1 MFHNLVKSYQLK
13 KIRNLMRG
21 FRHAFI
27 GQKID
32 EIRRLESSLL
42 ECEITVVPGL
52 TEKVVF
58 GDLLPKLP
66 IMLRQFL
73 LQQHSGP
80 KLQKALFSSLGAKT
94 ALIHPMPAEWQ
105 HVLMES
111 RIIKL
116 NRWVSSF
123 LWGALIFTHY
133 VRACF
138 LVVRLSISGLMQGFA
153 SSVTPKESFVCFLG
167 LKKNNLPN
175 TTDCTP
181 SYDICSWYSHWQG
194 RNRDVKTLV
203 HDAPDISPRTLA
215 DLQVK
220 YLPLPYASLENINQ
234 TVRFICWALP
244 SLTLAFFSML
254 IGRWWNVLLL
264 TEAVRAKIVNF
275 APKNSLATDYFFH
288 FSRDIYRPM
297 WTYVAE
303 AKGAGIVC
311 YFYSTYA
318 VPKLRL
324 SIDSQKL
331 DWGPSTWPIFLV
343 WDTYHADVLRRDL
356 GKEIQIKVVGPV
368 YFSDMAIEVPIHAE
382 QAVAVFDIQ
391 PHRKSLSF
399 GTSTIYEYYYSTQM
413 VHRRFLEDVYEA
425 LSAAGLFMALKAKRD
440 IGAKG
445 EKTYQTMVNRLAKN
459 EDVIILPAD
468 IAAPRLMQ
476 ACIGAISSPF
486 TSTALYFKN
495 QGYPSVYYDPLG
507 VLYKNDPASH
517 GIPLLN
523 SKAELQDWVD
533 GLSDVKLANLKY
545 GK

>member
-1 MFHNLVKSYQLK
+1 MFPNLVGSYQRK
-13 KIRNLMRG
+13 KIRHLMRG
-21 FRHAFI
+21 FRNAFV

-32 EIRRLESSLL
+32 EIRQLESSLL

-52 TEKVVF
+52 TEKIVF
-58 GDLLPKLP
+58 GGLLPKLQ
-66 IMLRQFL
+66 IILRQFL
-73 LQQHSGP
+73 QQQHAGP
-80 KLQKALFSSLGAKT
+80 KLQKALFISLGAKT
-94 ALIHPMPAEWQ
+94 ALIHPMPVGWQ
-105 HVLMES
+105 HVLVGS
-111 RIIKL
+111 GVITV
-116 NRWVSSF
+116 NRWGSTL
-123 LWGALIFTHY
+123 LWCALILTHY

-138 LVVRLSISGLMQGFA
+138 LVGRLSISGLMKGFT
-153 SSVTPKESFVCFLG
+153 SSVTQKQPFVCFLG

-175 TTDCTP
+175 TTDGTQ
-181 SYDICSWYSHWQG
+181 SYDICSWYSRWKE
-194 RNRDVKTLV
+194 RNLNVKTLV
-203 HDAPDISPRTLA
+203 HDVQGTSPLKLGE
-215 DLQVK
+215 LQVK
-220 YLPLPYASLENINQ
+220 YLPQPYASLENISQ
-234 TVRFICWALP
+234 TVRFIGWALP
-244 SLTLAFFSML
+244 SLILAFFSML
-254 IGRWWNVLLL
+254 MGRWWNVLLFA
-264 TEAVRAKIVNF
+264 EAVRAKIVNL
-275 APKNSLATDYFFH
+275 ASKNSLATDYFFH

-303 AKGAGIVC
+303 AKGAGIIC

-318 VPKLRL
+318 VPTLRS
-324 SIDSQKL
+324 SIDSQKI

-343 WDTYHADVLRRDL
+343 WDNYHANVLRRDL
-356 GKEIQIKVVGPV
+356 GKEIQIKIVGPV
-368 YFSDMAIEVPIHAE
+368 YFSDLAIEVPLHTE

-391 PHRKSLSF
+391 PHRKSLAF
-399 GTSTIYEYYYSTQM
+399 GTSTIYEYYYSTPM

-445 EKTYQTMVNRLAKN
+445 EKTYQTLVNRLAKK
-459 EDVIILPAD
+459 EDVITLPPG

-517 GIPLLN
+517 GLTLLN

-533 GLSDVKLANLKY
+533 GLTDVKLANKNY

>member
-1 MFHNLVKSYQLK
+1 MFHNLVKSYQRK

-21 FRHAFI
+21 FRNAFI

-52 TEKVVF
+52 TEKIVF
-58 GDLLPKLP
+58 GGLLPKLQ
-66 IMLRQFL
+66 IILRQFL
-73 LQQHSGP
+73 LQQHAGP
-80 KLQKALFSSLGAKT
+80 KLQKALFFSLGAKT
-94 ALIHPMPAEWQ
+94 ALIHPMPVEWQ
-105 HVLMES
+105 HVLMGS
-111 RIIKL
+111 GVITV
-116 NRWVSSF
+116 NRWVSSL
-123 LWGALIFTHY
+123 LWFALILTHY

-153 SSVTPKESFVCFLG
+153 SSVTPKEAFVCFLG

-175 TTDCTP
+175 TADGTP
-181 SYDICSWYSHWQG
+181 SYDICSWYSRWQG
-194 RNRDVKTLV
+194 RNRDVETLV
-203 HDAPDISPRTLA
+203 HDVPDVFPLKLG

-220 YLPLPYASLENINQ
+220 YLPVPYASLENISQ

-264 TEAVRAKIVNF
+264 AEAVRAKIVNL

-318 VPKLRL
+318 VPRLRL
-324 SIDSQKL
+324 SIDSQKI

-343 WDTYHADVLRRDL
+343 WDNYHASVLRRDL

-368 YFSDMAIEVPIHAE
+368 YFSDLATKVPLHAE

-391 PHRKSLSF
+391 PHRKSLAF
-399 GTSTIYEYYYSTQM
+399 GTSTIYEYYYSTPM

-445 EKTYQTMVNRLAKN
+445 EKTYQTLVNRLAKK
-459 EDVIILPAD
+459 EDVIILPPD
-468 IAAPRLMQ
+468 IASPRLMQ

-517 GIPLLN
+517 GLTLLN

-533 GLSDVKLANLKY
+533 GLSNVKLANLKY
-545 GK
+545 VK